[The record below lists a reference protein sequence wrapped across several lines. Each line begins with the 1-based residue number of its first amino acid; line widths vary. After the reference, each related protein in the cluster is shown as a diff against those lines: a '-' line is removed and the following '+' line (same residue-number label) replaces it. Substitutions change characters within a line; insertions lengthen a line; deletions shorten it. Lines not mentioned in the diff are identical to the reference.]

1 MLLQW
6 KRAQRKILVTPL
18 CPVRYGACA
27 RKCAC
32 GRIGKGIKIPGIFNK
47 IDKIKPAY
55 DATYQS
61 VMFLCKLLLVVDI
74 LITTMS
80 VIGRYVPFIPDP
92 AWSEEVVL
100 TCMSYMA
107 VLSAALAIRRGAHI
121 RMTAFDSYL
130 PKNVVKFLDLLSDA
144 AVLALALIMIF
155 VGWKYARGIGSK
167 GSYVSMPKISR
178 FWMYFPV
185 PLAGVAML
193 IFELEAVYNHI
204 KSFFVKEADQS

>member
-1 MLLQW
+1 M
-6 KRAQRKILVTPL
+6 
-18 CPVRYGACA
+18 
-27 RKCAC
+27 
-32 GRIGKGIKIPGIFNK
+32 PGIFNK

-55 DATYQS
+55 DATYKF
-61 VMFLCKLLLVVDI
+61 VMFLCKVLLVVDI

-80 VIGRYVPFIPDP
+80 VIGRYVPFVPDP

-121 RMTAFDSYL
+121 RMTAFDNYL
-130 PKNVVKFLDLLSDA
+130 PKGVVKFLDLLADV

-155 VGWKYARGIGSK
+155 VGWKYATGIGAK
-167 GSYVSMPKISR
+167 GSYVSMPKVSR

-204 KSFFVKEADQS
+204 KSIFVKEAV